1 MRSPCPSNALGN
13 VTPASEAKLCAC
25 GLPSL
30 LTTPSTR
37 TLPAAARSNCWRTG
51 SSSRQGGHQLPQR
64 LTSVGT
70 PGAFAR
76 SSVPPPRQE
85 KRSLGIVVVPEAA
98 VSGWAGQACVVVT
111 AVGALG
117 AEALAPP
124 PDPPVQPARRA
135 SSTGRTRADRE
146 RRGITRCPRP

>member
-13 VTPASEAKLCAC
+13 VTPASEAKLSAC

-37 TLPAAARSNCWRTG
+37 TLPAAGRAHSPSTRTLPAAARSNCSSTG
-51 SSSRQGGHQLPQR
+51 SSSRQGVHQLPQR

-85 KRSLGIVVVPEAA
+85 KRSLGSVVVPEAA

-117 AEALAPP
+117 VEALASP
-124 PDPPVQPARRA
+124 PDP
-135 SSTGRTRADRE
+135 
-146 RRGITRCPRP
+146 